1 MEGLVFALAELSDA
15 TSIERLRNSSD
26 SDLATKLGL
35 PYAGDRTR
43 LHSIKER
50 IRLADTEFLRKT
62 TLFVA
67 RCDGEV
73 LGSVAVSTWPP
84 GFWKK
89 SYWEE
94 PGSGALGV
102 FGLMVLP
109 ERQRQGVGSFLMAEV
124 EQLAQEHGLPFVRL
138 DAYERNPISNGFY
151 QAIGYS
157 KRAVINLRGTGLV
170 LYEKKVWPPS

>member
-1 MEGLVFALAELSDA
+1 
-15 TSIERLRNSSD
+15 
-26 SDLATKLGL
+26 
-35 PYAGDRTR
+35 
-43 LHSIKER
+43 
-50 IRLADTEFLRKT
+50 
-62 TLFVA
+62 
-67 RCDGEV
+67 
-73 LGSVAVSTWPP
+73 
-84 GFWKK
+84 
-89 SYWEE
+89 
-94 PGSGALGV
+94 
-102 FGLMVLP
+102 MVLP